1 MSTVQQPTITAA
13 PAAVA
18 STTRTR
24 THTHTHTESP
34 QDVVDAPHPGPPNRP
49 VPSVSAGP
57 RVISDVTSSTVEAT
71 APTAASGLIGIA
83 GRVISPADPDYDSAR
98 QAWNL
103 AVDQRPALVVQAAGP
118 GDVAA
123 TVRYAAAT
131 GLRVAP
137 QGTGH
142 NAAPLGDL
150 AGTILLRTEL
160 MRQVDVDPAALTV
173 RVGAGVMWGEVTSA
187 LAPHGLAALSGSSA
201 DVGVVGYTLGGG
213 YSWLSRR
220 HGLAISKVIAAEL
233 VTADGS
239 FHRVDAVTEPE
250 LFWAVRGG
258 GANIGIVTALEFGV
272 LPLPKVYAGSLFFP
286 MARAREV
293 LTAYA
298 RWSAAADDGATTCV
312 RLLRVPSLPEVP
324 EPLRGRAFAVIDGAI
339 DAPAG
344 QARALLAPLRALGP
358 VMDTFDEMSTAALGA
373 IHLDPA
379 RPVPGI
385 GDGLILDEL
394 TDEAIQALL
403 TIAGPAADTAL
414 LTVDLRSLGGAM
426 ARSDPSGGALDRLP
440 GRYLA
445 LAVGI
450 PMTPEVGARLHAE
463 LAALRAA
470 LAPWSS
476 ERGYGNFR
484 EQTAPAAHFFAAGTL
499 ARLQAVADS
508 WDPAK
513 LLQSNHSVR

>member
-1 MSTVQQPTITAA
+1 MTSPTLN
-13 PAAVA
+13 
-18 STTRTR
+18 
-24 THTHTHTESP
+24 
-34 QDVVDAPHPGPPNRP
+34 G
-49 VPSVSAGP
+49 
-57 RVISDVTSSTVEAT
+57 T
-71 APTAASGLIGIA
+71 APTSASGLTGIA
-83 GRVISPADPDYDSAR
+83 GRVIAPGDPDYDSAR

-103 AVDQRPALVVQAAGP
+103 AVDQRPPLVVQAAGP
-118 GDVAA
+118 ADVAA

-160 MRQVDVDPAALTV
+160 MRQVSIDPAALTV
-173 RVGAGVMWGEVTSA
+173 RVGAGALWGQVTSA
-187 LAPHGLAALSGSSA
+187 LAPHGLAALAGSSD

-220 HGLAISKVIAAEL
+220 HGLAISKVTAAEL

-272 LPLPKVYAGSLFFP
+272 LPLPRVYAGSLFFP
-286 MARAREV
+286 MERAREV

-298 RWSAAADDGATTCV
+298 RWSATADDGATTCV
-312 RLLRVPSLPEVP
+312 RLLRVPPLPDVP

-358 VMDTFDEMSTAALGA
+358 VLDTFDDMPTGALGA
-373 IHLDPA
+373 IHMDPA
-379 RPVPGI
+379 TPVPGI

-394 TDEAIQALL
+394 TDTAIEALL
-403 TIAGPAADTAL
+403 TIAGPAAHTAL
-414 LTVDLRSLGGAM
+414 LTVDLRQLGGAV
-426 ARSDPSGGALDRLP
+426 ARSDPDGGAFDRLP
-440 GRYLA
+440 GRFLA

-450 PMTPEVGARLHAE
+450 PMNPEVGVRLHAE

-484 EQTAPAAHFFAAGTL
+484 ERSAPPAQFFAAGTL
-499 ARLQAVADS
+499 ARLRAVADR
-508 WDPAK
+508 WDPAE
-513 LLQSNHSVR
+513 LLQANHSLR